1 MIDFTKE
8 TSQSMISTTS
18 SNMSSSLIN
27 TNSRTSTFSSSSSE
41 SEPFN
46 LKFITEDQKDFS
58 KLMEDLSIIDNVY
71 DTFEY
76 DIESSSAYG
85 KPYTKLCTKQL
96 LISC

>member
-8 TSQSMISTTS
+8 ASQSLISTTS
-18 SNMSSSLIN
+18 SNISSSIIN
-27 TNSRTSTFSSSSSE
+27 TSSRTSTFSSSSSE

-71 DTFEY
+71 DAFDY
-76 DIESSSAYG
+76 DIESSSSYG
-85 KPYTKLCTKQL
+85 KTYTKLCTKQL
-96 LISC
+96 LIS